1 MFTIGCHVSVSG
13 GYEMMGKTTLAI
25 GGNTF
30 QYFTRNPR
38 GSRGT
43 KAPSETDVAALRA
56 LMEENHF
63 APALAHAPYTYNPA
77 SKDENIRQYT
87 RDAMAEELHFLE
99 SLPGSLY
106 NFHPGCHVGQG
117 MEVGI
122 ALIADLLN
130 AIVVPEQTT
139 TVLLETMAGKGTE
152 IGGKFEEI
160 RAIIDLVRPEIRH
173 KIGVCLDTCHISDG
187 GYDIAGDTDG
197 VIEEFDRVIGLD
209 RLRAIHLNDSKN
221 PLGAHKDRHEK
232 IGEGFL
238 GLDGIRR
245 IINHPKLRHLPFYLE
260 TPNEIDGYEREIAL
274 LKELRGE
281 NL

>member
-43 KAPSETDVAALRA
+43 KTPSAADVAALRA
-56 LMEENHF
+56 LMEEHHF

-77 SKDENIRQYT
+77 SKEENIRQYT
-87 RDAMAEELHFLE
+87 RDAMAEELRFLE

-117 MEVGI
+117 METGI
-122 ALIADLLN
+122 VLIADLLN
-130 AIVVPEQTT
+130 AIVLPDQST

-152 IGGKFEEI
+152 IGGSFEELA
-160 RAIIDLVRPEIRH
+160 AILSGVRLQE
-173 KIGVCLDTCHISDG
+173 KVGVCLDTCHISDG
-187 GYDIAGDTDG
+187 GYDVSDPDG
-197 VIEEFDRVIGLD
+197 VLAEFDRVIGLG
-209 RLRAIHLNDSKN
+209 RLRALHVNDSRH
-221 PLGAHKDRHEK
+221 PQGSRKDRHARL
-232 IGEGFL
+232 GEGTIGQENLVRFLRHPALL
-238 GLDGIRR
+238 GLPCI
-245 IINHPKLRHLPFYLE
+245 LE
-260 TPNEIDGYEREIAL
+260 TPNDLGGYAREIRVLRKAL
-274 LKELRGE
+274 QGA
-281 NL
+281 

>member
-130 AIVVPEQTT
+130 AIVVPEQST

-260 TPNEIDGYEREIAL
+260 TPNEIDGYEKEIAL

>member
-43 KAPSETDVAALRA
+43 KTPSAADVAALRA
-56 LMEENHF
+56 LMEEHHF

-77 SKDENIRQYT
+77 SKEENIRQYT
-87 RDAMAEELHFLE
+87 RDAMAEELRFLE

-122 ALIADLLN
+122 AQVAELLN
-130 AIVVPEQTT
+130 AIVLPDQST

-152 IGGKFEEI
+152 IGGKFEEL
-160 RAIIDLVRPEIRH
+160 RAIIDQVRPEIRH

-187 GYDIAGDTDG
+187 GYDIAGDIDG
-197 VIEEFDRVIGLD
+197 VVEEFDRVIGLD

-238 GLDGIRR
+238 GIEGITR
-245 IINHPKLRHLPFYLE
+245 IICHPKLRHLPFYLE
-260 TPNEIDGYEREIAL
+260 TPNEIDGYEKEIAQ
-274 LKELRGE
+274 LKGIRGE
-281 NL
+281 K